1 MNNALTPSTLGGYA
15 FRVPLYQRPYA
26 WEEAQVRQLMEDLA
40 KASRETPD
48 SDYHLGILSVAK
60 GDDGVLEL
68 IDGQQRMT
76 TLALIAKAAGENW
89 FDGKLDFHGRP
100 KDKAFIFG
108 NDQADCNPRMKQTVA
123 IASEYLNKDTELSGY
138 IFNHA
143 GFFLSEVPPG
153 YTVLD
158 KNQQFVRFNN
168 RGRQLEKHEILKVKL
183 VSRLPREKQGEAFAT
198 WNSMASLI
206 SGADFA
212 SLDQEAIDLAETLS
226 LGDILNDPDS
236 VLGEARA
243 EEPLYRSIVT
253 IPEFLLI
260 ALDRFARG
268 QDVSHDSGKLLESF
282 LAQLDDPSKI
292 HRFIELLDLQTKM
305 FRTYFIFISKDDGRY
320 VTGHPTSDE
329 ERLDWTD
336 GEKQAVIDVQSFLH
350 VSTQP
355 HRWLVEAFN
364 WLGQQTNQVS
374 ANAFVS
380 ELESDDRK
388 RHDKIP
394 EPSELRF
401 GSAPHYWFFRLDYE
415 LLKEWRRK
423 TAADG
428 SDWVWNSLTEQHHLI
443 DKFRF
448 RACGS
453 VEHILPQNEMETP
466 GNCEDKDKFG
476 NLALI
481 SSSRNSKFSNN
492 PRAGKKAMIL
502 HSEYTESL
510 KMLHHLWCESDV
522 NKHEDKMVSI
532 LKISY
537 AVFPSE

>member
-26 WEEAQVRQLMEDLA
+26 WEEAQVRQLMEDLVN
-40 KASRETPD
+40 ASKDTPD

-89 FDGKLDFHGRP
+89 FAGKLNFHGRP

-123 IASEYLNKDTELSGY
+123 IATEYLNKDAELSGY

-183 VSRLPREKQGEAFAT
+183 ISRLPREDQGDAFAI
-198 WNSMASLI
+198 WNSMSSLI

-212 SLDQEAIDLAETLS
+212 TLDREAINPAETLS
-226 LGDILNDPDS
+226 LGDILGDPFT
-236 VLGEARA
+236 VPGEIRA

-253 IPEFLLI
+253 IPEFLLV
-260 ALDRFARG
+260 ALARFASG
-268 QDVSHDSGKLLESF
+268 QDISHDSGKLLETC
-282 LAQLDDPSKI
+282 LAKLDAASKI
-292 HRFIELLDLQTKM
+292 QRFIALLGRQVEL
-305 FRTYFIFISKDDGRY
+305 FRKYSIFISKDDGRY
-320 VTGHPTSDE
+320 VIGRPTSDK

-336 GEKQAVIDVQSFLH
+336 GDKQDVIDVQSFLH

-355 HRWLVEAFN
+355 HRWLVEAFD
-364 WLGQQTNQVS
+364 WLELQTDGVS
-374 ANAFVS
+374 AKAFVS
-380 ELESDDRK
+380 ELELNDRK
-388 RHDKIP
+388 QHDKLP
-394 EPSELRF
+394 ALSEMRF
-401 GSAPHYWFFRLDYE
+401 GSAPHYWFNRLDYE

-423 TAADG
+423 AAADG
-428 SDWVWNSLTEQHHLI
+428 SKWAWTGLAKEQHHLI

-448 RACGS
+448 RPCGS

-466 GNCEDKDKFG
+466 GTAEDKDNFG

-492 PRAGKKAMIL
+492 PREGKKEIIMC
-502 HSEYTESL
+502 SEYTESL
-510 KMLHHLWCESDV
+510 KMLHHLWCEPDV
-522 NKHEDKMVSI
+522 NKHEADMVSI
-532 LKISY
+532 L
-537 AVFPSE
+537 ERN